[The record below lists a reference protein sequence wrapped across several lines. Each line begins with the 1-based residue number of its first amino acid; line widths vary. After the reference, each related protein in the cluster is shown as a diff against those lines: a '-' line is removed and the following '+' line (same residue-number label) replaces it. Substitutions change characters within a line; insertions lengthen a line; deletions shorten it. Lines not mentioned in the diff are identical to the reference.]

1 MVTIRDNRE
10 NDNYGRVLLSSC
22 STTIDYR
29 ERGPPKFTLR
39 NRFYVNATFSSV
51 QYTEYRAISYLQIF
65 LGIWVGAQG
74 FYESSSWAVLSLENS
89 G

>member
-22 STTIDYR
+22 STIDYR

-51 QYTEYRAISYLQIF
+51 
-65 LGIWVGAQG
+65 
-74 FYESSSWAVLSLENS
+74 
-89 G
+89 